1 MVIMKHILFDLKG
14 CSADLLDDAKHVRNS
29 LFHASLISNSK
40 ILKIDYHEFTPQGVT
55 GFALLAE
62 SHLSIHT
69 WPEKGIAKCDIFTCN
84 NNNDPLAAIEY
95 LKKRFQTIHVNRW
108 TCDRSYEGI

>member
-1 MVIMKHILFDLKG
+1 MKHILFDLKG

-69 WPEKGIAKCDIFTCN
+69 WPEKGVAACDIFTCGSHSKPEN
-84 NNNDPLAAIEY
+84 AVQY
-95 LKKRFQTIHVNRW
+95 LSEWLESTNTKSK
-108 TCDRSYEGI
+108 CYERI

>member
-1 MVIMKHILFDLKG
+1 MKHILFDLKG
-14 CSADLLDDAKHVRNS
+14 CSADLLDDARHVRNS
-29 LFHASLISNSK
+29 LFHASILSNSK

-69 WPEKGIAKCDIFTCN
+69 WPEKGVAYCDIFTCG
-84 NNNDPLAAIEY
+84 DGCQPELAVDY
-95 LKKRFQTIHVNRW
+95 LSKWLSSTNTKSQ
-108 TCDRSYEGI
+108 CYERI

>member
-14 CSADLLDDAKHVRNS
+14 CSADLLDDARHVRNS

-55 GFALLAE
+55 GFALSKRSAD
-62 SHLSIHT
+62 H
-69 WPEKGIAKCDIFTCN
+69 
-84 NNNDPLAAIEY
+84 PLRSNRICVMI
-95 LKKRFQTIHVNRW
+95 TIQVF
-108 TCDRSYEGI
+108 

>member
-1 MVIMKHILFDLKG
+1 MKHILFDLKG
-14 CSADLLDDAKHVRNS
+14 CPADLLDDARHVRNS

-62 SHLSIHT
+62 SHISIHT
-69 WPEKGIAKCDIFTCN
+69 WPEKGVAKCDIFTCGEQCQ
-84 NNNDPLAAIEY
+84 PESAVEY
-95 LKKRFQTIHVNRW
+95 LSKWLSSTNTKSK
-108 TCDRSYEGI
+108 CYERI

>member
-14 CSADLLDDAKHVRNS
+14 CSADLLDDARHVRNS

-69 WPEKGIAKCDIFTCN
+69 WPEKGIAKCDIFTCS
-84 NNNDPLAAIEY
+84 DECLPEKAIEY
-95 LKKRFQTIHVNRW
+95 LGEAFKAKEVTSDAF
-108 TCDRSYEGI
+108 DRLL

>member
-1 MVIMKHILFDLKG
+1 MKHILFDLKG
-14 CSADLLDDAKHVRNS
+14 CSADLLDDARHVRNS
-29 LFHASLISNSK
+29 LFHASILSNSK

-69 WPEKGIAKCDIFTCN
+69 WPEKGVAMCDIFTCGSHSKPEN
-84 NNNDPLAAIEY
+84 AVQY
-95 LKKRFQTIHVNRW
+95 LSEWLVSTNIKSKY
-108 TCDRSYEGI
+108 YERI

>member
-1 MVIMKHILFDLKG
+1 MKHILFDLKG
-14 CSADLLDDAKHVRNS
+14 CPSDLLDDARHVRNT

-40 ILKIDYHEFTPQGVT
+40 ILKIDYHEFHPQGVT

-69 WPEKGIAKCDIFTCN
+69 WPETGVAKCDIFTCS
-84 NNNDPLAAIEY
+84 DKCLPEKAVEYMQEQLKATDIVSSQFERPLE
-95 LKKRFQTIHVNRW
+95 
-108 TCDRSYEGI
+108 